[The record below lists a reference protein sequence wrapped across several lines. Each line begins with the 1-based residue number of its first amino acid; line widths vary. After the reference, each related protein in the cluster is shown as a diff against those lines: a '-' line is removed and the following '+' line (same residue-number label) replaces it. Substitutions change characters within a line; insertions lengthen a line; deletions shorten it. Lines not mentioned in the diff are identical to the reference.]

1 MEDLE
6 QLISFAMGELD
17 AMEAAAVERRLA
29 TDTRAA
35 LTLAALTDVIAALRS
50 RTVPGPPPALRA
62 RVKAAFDELG
72 PPSRPARPAPGWA
85 DDEEHLSATTLLDT
99 RGAVALAGFRGAT
112 EGYQLVLASDAAEI
126 DIQVRA
132 PRDPGRP
139 WVVLGQIEQ
148 DGSELRGPVFVWRPG
163 EDEVTWEAESD
174 EYGIFR
180 LELPPGTYHMS
191 VLIGSTAVRLPPLE
205 IG

>member
-1 MEDLE
+1 MDGLE

-17 AMEAAAVERRLA
+17 ATEAAAVEQRLA

-35 LTLAALTDVIAALRS
+35 LAYAALTDVIAALRS
-50 RTVPGPPPALRA
+50 RTAAAPRPALRA
-62 RVKAAFDELG
+62 RIKSAFDAAG
-72 PPSRPARPAPGWA
+72 PAAGPGRATPRWY
-85 DDEEHLSATTLLDT
+85 DDGGQLTATALLDT
-99 RGAVALAGFRGAT
+99 RGAVALAGFRGGA

-148 DGSELRGPVFVWRPG
+148 EGLELRGTVFVWRPG
-163 EDEVTWEAESD
+163 EEEVAWETESD
-174 EYGIFR
+174 EFGIFR